1 MNINMVEFQ
10 DGTVVGL
17 HVNILL
23 LSQETYQIKT
33 NNVFPSPSVAETFS
47 NVFKKINIQ
56 GLKD

>member
-1 MNINMVEFQ
+1 MVEFQ